1 MSKNNEKEQNFNSV
15 EELLR
20 NALLSK
26 LEKRNTQFQR
36 TESTPTSNI
45 ALSDIINQLNNIGT
59 TLKNGIF
66 GTAET
71 THNKLNQILE
81 QTAGDDDKGE
91 EEIMSKQITIS
102 EYVTL
107 KEDISEIKTSI
118 NWLKWLVPIFVTI
131 GIFISSFIVNSI
143 KETNAAQYQMLEKKL
158 DTMKELNSMQIQR
171 DVAIEIKNQ
180 TTHKN
185 NK

>member
-1 MSKNNEKEQNFNSV
+1 MSSNNEKEQKFLSV
-15 EELLR
+15 EALLR
-20 NALLSK
+20 EALLR
-26 LEKRNTQFQR
+26 EFQKRNQKFQR

-45 ALSDIINQLNNIGT
+45 GPADIINQVNNIGI
-59 TLKNGIF
+59 TLDKGIH

-71 THNKLNQILE
+71 THKKLDKIIE
-81 QTAGDDDKGE
+81 QTAGDDNKGE
-91 EEIMSKQITIS
+91 EETMAKTITIS

-131 GIFISSFIVNSI
+131 GIFISGIIVNSI

-180 TTHKN
+180 VTHK
-185 NK
+185 K